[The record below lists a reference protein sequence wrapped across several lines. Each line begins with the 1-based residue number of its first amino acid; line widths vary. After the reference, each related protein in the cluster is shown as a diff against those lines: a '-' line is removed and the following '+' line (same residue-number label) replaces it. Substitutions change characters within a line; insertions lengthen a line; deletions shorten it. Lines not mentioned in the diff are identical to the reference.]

1 MLRILGPAAI
11 SGTIFAALETA
22 TAPPATAL
30 DRYVQFINNSR
41 MAIVE
46 IYPAEVGTGRWQQD
60 LLGDQTLLPENSA
73 LLGFHDG
80 TGCRFDLK
88 IIYDDGTEIVRR
100 NVNICQGLVR
110 SVME

>member
-11 SGTIFAALETA
+11 SGTIFSALQTA

-60 LLGDQTLLPENSA
+60 LLGDQTLLPENSV
-73 LLGFHDG
+73 LVGFHDG

-100 NVNICQGLVR
+100 NVNICRGLVR

>member
-1 MLRILGPAAI
+1 MLKILGSAAI
-11 SGTIFAALETA
+11 TGTIFSALQTA
-22 TAPPATAL
+22 TAPPAGAL
-30 DRYVQFINNSR
+30 DRYVELINNSR

-60 LLGDQTLLPENSA
+60 VLGDQTLLPAHSA
-73 LLGFHDG
+73 LVGFHDG

-88 IIYDDGTEIVRR
+88 IVYDDGTEILRR
-100 NVNICQGLVR
+100 NVNICRGFVR